1 MELFARLENIEFHI
15 KQLKSKCAT
24 LENANK
30 QLLLDNKTLSLKL
43 ESKTQALLNTEE
55 TNKISKLA
63 ESAGSSTDSSAF
75 KNQIDQIIQEI
86 DQCLTL
92 IKL

>member
-15 KQLKSKCAT
+15 KQLKSKCT
-24 LENANK
+24 ILEDANE
-30 QLLLDNKTLSLKL
+30 QLKIENKILNQEL
-43 ESKTQALLNTEE
+43 ETKTQILLNTEE

-75 KNQIDQIIQEI
+75 KIQIDQLIQEI
-86 DQCLTL
+86 EQCLIL
-92 IKL
+92 IKQ

>member
-15 KQLKSKCAT
+15 KQLKSKCII
-24 LENANK
+24 LENANE
-30 QLLLDNKTLSLKL
+30 QLLLENKSIRQKL
-43 ESKTQALLNTEE
+43 ENTTQALLNTEE

-75 KNQIDQIIQEI
+75 KIQIDQLIQEI
-86 DQCLTL
+86 EQCLIL
-92 IKL
+92 IKQ

>member
-15 KQLKSKCAT
+15 KQLKSKCEV
-24 LENANK
+24 LENTNEQLQIENK
-30 QLLLDNKTLSLKL
+30 NLKQEL
-43 ESKTQALLNTEE
+43 ETKTQALLNTEE

-63 ESAGSSTDSSAF
+63 QSANSNTDTSAF
-75 KNQIDQIIQEI
+75 KSQIDQIMSEI

-92 IKL
+92 IKQ

>member
-15 KQLKSKCAT
+15 KQLKTRCAI
-24 LENANK
+24 LENTNDQLKIENNNLK
-30 QLLLDNKTLSLKL
+30 QEVET
-43 ESKTQALLNTEE
+43 KTQALLNTEE

-63 ESAGSSTDSSAF
+63 ESAGSSTDTSEF
-75 KNQIDQIIQEI
+75 KSQIDQIIREI

-92 IKL
+92 IKQ

>member
-15 KQLKSKCAT
+15 KQLKSKCT
-24 LENANK
+24 ILEDANE
-30 QLLLDNKTLSLKL
+30 QLKIENKILNQEL
-43 ESKTQALLNTEE
+43 ETKTQILLNTEE

-63 ESAGSSTDSSAF
+63 ESAGSSKDSSEF
-75 KNQIDQIIQEI
+75 KSQIDQIIKEI

-92 IKL
+92 IKQ

>member
-24 LENANK
+24 LENANE
-30 QLLLDNKTLSLKL
+30 QLLLENKSLRQKLENKTL
-43 ESKTQALLNTEE
+43 ALLNTEE

-75 KNQIDQIIQEI
+75 KIQIDQIIQEI
-86 DQCLTL
+86 DQCLIL
-92 IKL
+92 IKQ

>member
-15 KQLKSKCAT
+15 KQLKGKCDV
-24 LENANK
+24 LEKSNEQLTIENK
-30 QLLLDNKTLSLKL
+30 NLKQQL

-63 ESAGSSTDSSAF
+63 QSAGSYKDTSAF
-75 KNQIDQIIQEI
+75 KSQIDQIILEI

-92 IKL
+92 IKQ

>member
-15 KQLKSKCAT
+15 KQLKSKCVT
-24 LENANK
+24 LENTNE
-30 QLLLDNKTLSLKL
+30 QLLLENKGLRQRL
-43 ESKTQALLNTEE
+43 ENKTQALLNTEE

-63 ESAGSSTDSSAF
+63 ESAGSSTDTAAF
-75 KNQIDQIIQEI
+75 KNQIDQIIREI

-92 IKL
+92 IKQ

>member
-15 KQLKSKCAT
+15 KQLKSKCVS
-24 LENANK
+24 LENANE
-30 QLLLDNKTLSLKL
+30 QLLQENKSLRQEL
-43 ESKTQALLNTEE
+43 EIKTQALLNTEE

-75 KNQIDQIIQEI
+75 KIQIDQIIQEI
-86 DQCLTL
+86 EQCLIL
-92 IKL
+92 IKQ

>member
-1 MELFARLENIEFHI
+1 MELIARLENIEFHI
-15 KQLKSKCAT
+15 KQLKSKCAK

-30 QLLLDNKTLSLKL
+30 QLLLDNKTLSIKL
-43 ESKTQALLNTEE
+43 ESKTQALLNNEE

-75 KNQIDQIIQEI
+75 KNQIDQIMQEI

-92 IKL
+92 IKQ

>member
-15 KQLKSKCAT
+15 KQLKSKCT
-24 LENANK
+24 ILEVANE
-30 QLLLDNKTLSLKL
+30 QLKIENKILNQELKT
-43 ESKTQALLNTEE
+43 KTQILLNTEE

-63 ESAGSSTDSSAF
+63 ESAGSSTDTSEF
-75 KNQIDQIIQEI
+75 KSQIDQIIKEI

-92 IKL
+92 IKQ